1 MAGLD
6 AFGTIFQRGDGAA
19 TEVFTSIANV
29 TNITPPGIERE
40 TYDVTA
46 HDSPDAWREFIGGLK
61 DGGEVEI
68 ELNYDPREHDS
79 LVSDFEDDDPR
90 NYKIVFPN
98 NIGTWAFKAVMSG
111 FESEAPHDDKLSA
124 TVTFKVSGKP
134 TITPG
139 AGGSGA

>member
-6 AFGTIFQRGDGAA
+6 AFGTKLQRGDGAGP
-19 TEVFTSIANV
+19 EVFEDLANV

-68 ELNYDPREHDS
+68 ELNYDPRIHDE
-79 LVSDFEDDDPR
+79 LIADFADKDPR
-90 NYKIVFPN
+90 NYKIMFP
-98 NIGTWAFKAVMSG
+98 GTLGSWAFAAIMSG

-134 TITPG
+134 TITAG
-139 AGGSGA
+139 A

>member
-6 AFGTIFQRGDGAA
+6 AFGTQLERGDGAG
-19 TEVFTSIANV
+19 TEVFTAIANV

-46 HDSPDAWREFIGGLK
+46 HDSPNGWREFVGGLK

-68 ELNYDPREHDS
+68 ELNYDPREHDT
-79 LVSDFEDDDPR
+79 LVADFEDDAPR
-90 NYKIVFPN
+90 NYRIVFP
-98 NIGTWAFKAVMSG
+98 GTLGQWAFKAIMSG

-134 TITPG
+134 TIT
-139 AGGSGA
+139 AGT